1 MTQHEKEAL
10 ITYLDGQ
17 LMVLCQTLKPHI
29 DPDAVGTLFESTYG
43 ILHDL
48 QESIIPTAATAQV
61 AVKRNKK

>member
-1 MTQHEKEAL
+1 MTQHEKDAL

-48 QESIIPTAATAQV
+48 QETIIPQETVPYPV
-61 AVKRNKK
+61 AKRLKK